1 MNYPQ
6 SILSD
11 GSYRRLFIG
20 GENVGNFAAA
30 TDLEIVQPGAIWQ
43 SARTLQKSHYNCNVR
58 PL

>member
-30 TDLEIVQPGAIWQ
+30 TDLK
-43 SARTLQKSHYNCNVR
+43 LCNPELFGN
-58 PL
+58 PLAPFKNLITTET